1 MTDILDQLAQRANG
15 AGARSALRELEA
27 LLGLTDAGI
36 TVTAVRW
43 FGKGQGSSV
52 DIVLSNE
59 ETMSFPT
66 ILDMIRPQRLAE
78 ELVACTGTKPKLRQD
93 QAVHAVSLARE
104 LADFTEVV
112 SEDGQSVEWGLAILQ
127 AAETLDFT
135 FLNQGNRWAAF
146 EQLAHR
152 DPWTHARGQD
162 RPYEAGC
169 LVLRDDASGAR
180 FVRSEWFVRYVR
192 TQAPRE
198 TPASV
203 RTRMA
208 RVGWERRGTEGRIK
222 ARAPG
227 RSDELVWAFYIAP
240 AGWGDSQ

>member
-1 MTDILDQLAQRANG
+1 
-15 AGARSALRELEA
+15 
-27 LLGLTDAGI
+27 
-36 TVTAVRW
+36 
-43 FGKGQGSSV
+43 
-52 DIVLSNE
+52 
-59 ETMSFPT
+59 MSFPT
-66 ILDMIRPQRLAE
+66 ILDMIRPQRLAA

-169 LVLRDDASGAR
+169 LVLRDDASGER
-180 FVRSEWFVRYVR
+180 FVRYVR

-198 TPASV
+198 TRPAC
-203 RTRMA
+203 
-208 RVGWERRGTEGRIK
+208 
-222 ARAPG
+222 ARAWRVSGGSAAGPKAGSRRAPQGGRTSWYG
-227 RSDELVWAFYIAP
+227 RSTSPPLGGVIASDL
-240 AGWGDSQ
+240 GRWDDR